1 MNKNTLQIFQIDAF
15 TSEIF
20 KGNPACVMP
29 LDNWLPDDTLLK
41 IAKENN
47 VSETAYFI
55 KKEDH
60 FYLRWFTP
68 EIEMDLCGHA
78 TLATAYCLRNH
89 LNYKKDSVK
98 FDSMSGELVVK
109 FNADYMQMDFPHRK
123 PLKSDLPQNILDSLS
138 IKPIEI
144 LKSRDYVLVYDN
156 EDQIK
161 NIKIDKELFDK
172 KNIDPGGVVITSVG
186 TKSDFVSRYFVP
198 QCSFFEDPVTGSTHC
213 SLVPYWSEKL
223 NKKKLKSIQL
233 SERGG
238 EMICEDVLNRVLING
253 KAVTYSEGH
262 VHLKY

>member
-47 VSETAYFI
+47 VSETAYFT

-144 LKSRDYVLVYDN
+144 LKSRDYVLIYEN
-156 EDQIK
+156 ENQIK

-223 NKKKLKSIQL
+223 KKKKLKSIQL

>member
-144 LKSRDYVLVYDN
+144 LKSRDYVLIYDN

-161 NIKIDKELFDK
+161 NIKIDKELFDRI
-172 KNIDPGGVVITSVG
+172 NIDPGGVVITSIG

>member
-98 FDSMSGELVVK
+98 FDSMSGELIVK

-123 PLKSDLPQNILDSLS
+123 PVKSDLPQNILDSLS
-138 IKPIEI
+138 IKPTEI
-144 LKSRDYVLVYDN
+144 LKSRDYVLIYDN

-161 NIKIDKELFDK
+161 NIKIDKELFDRI
-172 KNIDPGGVVITSVG
+172 NIDPGGVVITSIG

>member
-1 MNKNTLQIFQIDAF
+1 MNKNALQIFQIDAF

-47 VSETAYFI
+47 VSETAFFI

-123 PLKSDLPQNILDSLS
+123 PVKSDLPQNILDSLS

-161 NIKIDKELFDK
+161 NIKIDKELFDR
-172 KNIDPGGVVITSVG
+172 KNIDPGGVVITSIG

>member
-47 VSETAYFI
+47 VSETAYFT

-238 EMICEDVLNRVLING
+238 EMICKDVLNRVLING

>member
-98 FDSMSGELVVK
+98 FDSMSGELIVK
-109 FNADYMQMDFPHRK
+109 FNADYMQMDF
-123 PLKSDLPQNILDSLS
+123 PQNILDSLS

-144 LKSRDYVLVYDN
+144 LKSRDYVLIYDN

-161 NIKIDKELFDK
+161 NIKIDKELFDR

>member
-123 PLKSDLPQNILDSLS
+123 PVKSDLPQNILDSLS

-144 LKSRDYVLVYDN
+144 LKSRDYVLIYDN

-161 NIKIDKELFDK
+161 NIKIDKELFDR
-172 KNIDPGGVVITSVG
+172 KNIDPGGVVITSIG

>member
-1 MNKNTLQIFQIDAF
+1 MNKNALQIFQIDAF

-47 VSETAYFI
+47 VSETAFFI

-161 NIKIDKELFDK
+161 NIKIDKELFDR
-172 KNIDPGGVVITSVG
+172 KNIDPGGVVITSIG

-253 KAVTYSEGH
+253 KAVTYSDGH

>member
-1 MNKNTLQIFQIDAF
+1 
-15 TSEIF
+15 
-20 KGNPACVMP
+20 MP

-47 VSETAYFI
+47 VSETAYFT

-123 PLKSDLPQNILDSLS
+123 PVKSDLPQNILDSLS
-138 IKPIEI
+138 IKPTEI

>member
-123 PLKSDLPQNILDSLS
+123 PVKSDLPQNILDSLS
-138 IKPIEI
+138 IKPIET
-144 LKSRDYVLVYDN
+144 LKSRDYVLIYDN

-161 NIKIDKELFDK
+161 NIKIDKELFDR
-172 KNIDPGGVVITSVG
+172 KNIDPGGVVITSIG

>member
-109 FNADYMQMDFPHRK
+109 FNADYMQMDFPHRN
-123 PLKSDLPQNILDSLS
+123 PSKSDLPQNILDSLS

-144 LKSRDYVLVYDN
+144 LKSRDYVLIYEN

-223 NKKKLKSIQL
+223 KKKKLKSIQL

-253 KAVTYSEGH
+253 KAVTYSVGH

>member
-1 MNKNTLQIFQIDAF
+1 
-15 TSEIF
+15 
-20 KGNPACVMP
+20 MP

-98 FDSMSGELVVK
+98 FDSMSGELIVK

-123 PLKSDLPQNILDSLS
+123 PVKSDLPQNILDSLS

-144 LKSRDYVLVYDN
+144 LKSRDYVLIYDN

-161 NIKIDKELFDK
+161 NIKIDKELFDR

>member
-109 FNADYMQMDFPHRK
+109 FNVDYMQMDFPHRK
-123 PLKSDLPQNILDSLS
+123 PVKSDLPQNILDSLS

-144 LKSRDYVLVYDN
+144 LKSRDYILIYDN

-186 TKSDFVSRYFVP
+186 TKSDFVSRYFIP